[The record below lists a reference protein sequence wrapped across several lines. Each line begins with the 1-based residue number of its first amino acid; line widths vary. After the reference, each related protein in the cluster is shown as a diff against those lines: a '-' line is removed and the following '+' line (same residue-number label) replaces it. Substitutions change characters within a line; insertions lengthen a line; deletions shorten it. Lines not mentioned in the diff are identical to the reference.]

1 MVKKAG
7 DDPQKGLIELL
18 GRALTDKELRAELL
32 NNPEDMAKRFDL
44 TEKDV
49 EAISKLDPETL
60 EEAAEKLAGRA
71 EWTIKVVISK
81 SF

>member
-1 MVKKAG
+1 MVKETG
-7 DDPQKGLIELL
+7 DNPQKGLVELL
-18 GRALTDKELRAELL
+18 GRALTDKDLRAELQ
-32 NNPEDMAKRFDL
+32 NNPDELAKRFDL

-49 EAISKLDPETL
+49 EAISKLDSETL